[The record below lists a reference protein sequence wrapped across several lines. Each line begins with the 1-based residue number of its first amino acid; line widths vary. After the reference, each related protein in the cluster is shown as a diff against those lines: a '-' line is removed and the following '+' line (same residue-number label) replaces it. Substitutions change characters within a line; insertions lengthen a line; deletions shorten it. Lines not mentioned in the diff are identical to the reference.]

1 MQIDFYSWLAIA
13 TYILHWSLIVGLSA
27 RIIMRRR
34 PVGVLLAW
42 MALIL
47 SIPFLGVLIYLV
59 IGESRIGDRYL
70 KRARVIRDHYTQWM
84 EWLRARAAVDWSL
97 IHPQAIPLQRQAESL
112 AGLPALQGNRAEL
125 LQDYARVFHS
135 LIEDIEHS
143 RSSCHLEFYI
153 WHNGGLADELL
164 QAMLRAAARGVTCR
178 VLLDAVGSKPFLR
191 SDSPGRL
198 KAAGVQ
204 VACAL
209 PVGVFTTLA
218 TRADLRN
225 HRKLAVIDG
234 EIAYTGSQNLVDPRC
249 FKQNAGVGEW
259 IDAMLRIEGPAVEAI
274 GGTFMF
280 DWEIATGDGLE
291 ALRGSHDV
299 KHVPERGPVAL
310 QMVPSGPV
318 PQPLA
323 ILQLI
328 LSMIYAARSELIITT
343 PYFVPDESLLRALMS
358 AAHRGVAVTLIVPAK
373 NDSQLVDYASS
384 AVFDDLLAAGV
395 CIAAFEGGLLH
406 TKSITVDGEL
416 CLFGSVNMDIRSL
429 WLNFE
434 VSLIVYNRDLSAR
447 IRALQ
452 MDYLD
457 RSSVLDLRQWRQ
469 RSLPRRFAE
478 NAVHLLAPLL

>member
-1 MQIDFYSWLAIA
+1 VPIDFYSWLAIA

-47 SIPFLGVLIYLV
+47 SIPFLGILIYLV

-70 KRARVIRDHYTQWM
+70 KRARAIRDDYIQWM
-84 EWLRARAAVDWSL
+84 QWLRARAAVDWSL
-97 IHPQAIPLQRQAESL
+97 INPQAMHLQRQAESL
-112 AGLPALQGNRAEL
+112 TGLPALQGNHTEL
-125 LQDYARVFHS
+125 LQDYASVFDS

-143 RSSCHLEFYI
+143 TSTCHLEFYI
-153 WHNGGLADELL
+153 WHNSGLADELL
-164 QAMLRAAARGVTCR
+164 QAMLGAAARGVTCR

-191 SDSPGRL
+191 SDSPRRL

-209 PVGVFTTLA
+209 PVSLFTTLA

-234 EIAYTGSQNLVDPRC
+234 EIAYTGSQNL
-249 FKQNAGVGEW
+249 VGEW

-299 KHVPERGPVAL
+299 KHIPERGPVTL

-318 PQPLA
+318 PRPLA
-323 ILQLI
+323 ILQMI

-343 PYFVPDESLLRALMS
+343 PYFVPDESLLTALMS

-373 NDSQLVDYASS
+373 NDSRLVDYASS

-395 CIAAFEGGLLH
+395 RIAAFEEGLLH
-406 TKSITVDGEL
+406 TKSITVDGDL

-457 RSSVLDLRQWRQ
+457 GSYFLDLKQWRQ

-478 NAVHLLAPLL
+478 NAAHLLAPLL

>member
-1 MQIDFYSWLAIA
+1 MPIDFYSWLAIA
-13 TYILHWSLIVGLSA
+13 TYVLHWVLIVGLSA

-47 SIPFLGVLIYLV
+47 SIPFLGILIYLV

-70 KRARVIRDHYTQWM
+70 KRARAIRDHYTQWM
-84 EWLRARAAVDWSL
+84 QWLRARAAVDWSL
-97 IHPQAIPLQRQAESL
+97 INPQAMPLQRQAESL

-125 LQDYARVFHS
+125 LQDYASVFDS

-143 RSSCHLEFYI
+143 TSTCHLEFYI

-164 QAMLRAAARGVTCR
+164 RAVLRAAARGVTCR

-191 SDSPGRL
+191 SDSAGRL

-204 VACAL
+204 LACAL
-209 PVGVFTTLA
+209 PVGLFTTLA

-234 EIAYTGSQNLVDPRC
+234 EVAYTGSQNLVDPRC

-280 DWEIATGDGLE
+280 DWETATGDGLE

-299 KHVPERGPVAL
+299 KHIPERGPVTL

-323 ILQLI
+323 ILQMI

-343 PYFVPDESLLRALMS
+343 PYFVPDESLLTALIS

-373 NDSQLVDYASS
+373 NDSRLVDYASS

-395 CIAAFEGGLLH
+395 HIAAFEQGLLH

-416 CLFGSVNMDIRSL
+416 CLFGSVNMDIRSM

-457 RSSVLDLRQWRQ
+457 GSYFLDLRQWRQ

-478 NAVHLLAPLL
+478 NAAHLLAPVL